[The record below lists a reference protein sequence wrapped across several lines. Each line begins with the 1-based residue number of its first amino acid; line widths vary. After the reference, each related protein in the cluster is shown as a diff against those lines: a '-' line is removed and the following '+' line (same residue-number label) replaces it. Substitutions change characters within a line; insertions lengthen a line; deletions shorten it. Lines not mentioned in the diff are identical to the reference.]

1 VNGTSTTG
9 ASSPQR
15 STSVASPAAS
25 GHEEPTSPLKSAF
38 RWLQQLQDLSQGPN
52 DEGMRAAPTDMDLDL
67 WI

>member
-1 VNGTSTTG
+1 MDRMQ
-9 ASSPQR
+9 AQLESSR
-15 STSVASPAAS
+15 LAHVVASPVAS

-52 DEGMRAAPTDMDLDL
+52 DEDMRAVPTDMDLDL